1 MTSFIAMVV
10 IVVGIVAG
18 VGGRSRGWDGGDWMF
33 EAVGVCG
40 GGFLLFGCFGLVPGL
55 CVVSNKSEHGP
66 LFLFLHLYSPSSN
79 LYDWKEGEPNNSA
92 IELGAS
98 LKAKM
103 DSAIVQ
109 HLIDNILSA
118 VATEAS
124 LLTGVRDA
132 IEDVQHE
139 LTRMRSFLMDAV
151 KRGASSAGE
160 ETSLTQVKNTA
171 YDVEDVIDMFMYH
184 INSHQIGGGF
194 AWFLHRTIYI
204 PQTLCVRHKIASKLQ
219 KINNTIKTISEL
231 NQKYHGEHIERSS
244 SEDSHKWVLRHSE
257 SCLFVEEDELLSKYT
272 ILLKKIFKFNFQV
285 PPSIFK
291 LNIRWCKSWVLIS
304 RSGLKTGGL
313 LGPASN
319 KSKHGVLFLFGCNII
334 GRKGA

>member
-1 MTSFIAMVV
+1 M
-10 IVVGIVAG
+10 
-18 VGGRSRGWDGGDWMF
+18 
-33 EAVGVCG
+33 E
-40 GGFLLFGCFGLVPGL
+40 
-55 CVVSNKSEHGP
+55 
-66 LFLFLHLYSPSSN
+66 
-79 LYDWKEGEPNNSA
+79 EGEPKNSA
-92 IELGAS
+92 IKLGAS

-139 LTRMRSFLMDAV
+139 LTRMRSFLIDAD

-160 ETSLTQVKNTA
+160 ETLLTQVKNTA

-184 INSHQIGGGF
+184 INSHHIGGRF

-204 PQTLCVRHKIASKLQ
+204 PETLCVRHKIASKLQ

-244 SEDSHKWVLRHSE
+244 SEDSHKWVVRHAE
-257 SCLFVEEDELLSKYT
+257 SSLFVEEDELVGVKD
-272 ILLKKIFKFNFQV
+272 KRKQ
-285 PPSIFK
+285 
-291 LNIRWCKSWVLIS
+291 
-304 RSGLKTGGL
+304 LKT
-313 LGPASN
+313 
-319 KSKHGVLFLFGCNII
+319 
-334 GRKGA
+334 

>member
-1 MTSFIAMVV
+1 
-10 IVVGIVAG
+10 
-18 VGGRSRGWDGGDWMF
+18 
-33 EAVGVCG
+33 
-40 GGFLLFGCFGLVPGL
+40 
-55 CVVSNKSEHGP
+55 
-66 LFLFLHLYSPSSN
+66 
-79 LYDWKEGEPNNSA
+79 
-92 IELGAS
+92 
-98 LKAKM
+98 M

-231 NQKYHGEHIERSS
+231 NQKYH
-244 SEDSHKWVLRHSE
+244 DDVWDTNVL
-257 SCLFVEEDELLSKYT
+257 DELKVSLRERYPGSKIKSKFWSKSRSKI
-272 ILLKKIFKFNFQV
+272 ILTTRKDDVARHPFIGMQV
-285 PPSIFK
+285 PS
-291 LNIRWCKSWVLIS
+291 NITQLKNLQTMGTIEADDDLIRQV
-304 RSGLKTGGL
+304 RSMTQLTTFGI
-313 LGPASN
+313 
-319 KSKHGVLFLFGCNII
+319 SKVKAAN
-334 GRKGA
+334 